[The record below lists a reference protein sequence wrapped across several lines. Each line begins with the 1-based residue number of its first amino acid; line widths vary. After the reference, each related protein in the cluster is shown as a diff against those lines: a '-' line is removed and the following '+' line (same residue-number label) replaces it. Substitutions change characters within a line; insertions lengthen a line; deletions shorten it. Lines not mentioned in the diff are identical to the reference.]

1 MKKVLAVAALSVFGL
16 ASCKKD
22 YTCKCTFTNGSSL
35 NIEYQK
41 VKKGDAEDG
50 CASAQTTYQAADAG
64 AKCAIQ

>member
-1 MKKVLAVAALSVFGL
+1 MKKVLVVAALSIFVL

-22 YTCKCTFTNGSSL
+22 YTCKCTFTNGSTL

-41 VKKGDAEDG
+41 AKKGDAEDG
-50 CASAQTTYQAADAG
+50 CASAQTTYQGGDSG